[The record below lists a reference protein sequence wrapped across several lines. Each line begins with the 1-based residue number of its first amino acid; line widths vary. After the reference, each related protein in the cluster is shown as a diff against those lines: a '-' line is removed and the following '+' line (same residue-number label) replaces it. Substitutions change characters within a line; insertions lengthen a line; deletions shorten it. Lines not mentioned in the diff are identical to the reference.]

1 MTGRTKPIIPKANHD
16 LNDFAAAAAKARAT
30 QAKVRSNRRGAAG
43 ETRIADLAGAIAG
56 RRVCTLA
63 ALRKAREL
71 TQVQLAGS
79 LGIGQGD
86 VSKLEQRSNVTLVTL
101 ARYVEATGGKL
112 RLFAEYGNDCVELDL
127 SDLPG

>member
-1 MTGRTKPIIPKANHD
+1 MTGRTKPIIPEAKHD
-16 LNDFAAAAAKARAT
+16 LNDFAGAVAKVRAT
-30 QAKVRSNRRGAAG
+30 QAKVRSNRSGAAG
-43 ETRIADLAGAIAG
+43 EARIEGLAREIAN

-71 TQVQLAGS
+71 TQVQLAES
-79 LGIGQGD
+79 LDIGQGD
-86 VSKLEQRSNVTLVTL
+86 VSKLEQRANVTLLTL

-112 RLFAEYGNDCVELDL
+112 RLVAEYGTDSIEIDL